1 MMTTK
6 YTVSDAS
13 VKRYFELR
21 ETEEYSYNTW
31 NCFEEWTRLENF
43 SKGGAYWDAM
53 KIICKKD
60 KSFLSEA
67 IFSYQMA
74 QQKLDQISSAFDVI
88 NTLTKENA

>member
-1 MMTTK
+1 MNKTS

-31 NCFEEWTRLENF
+31 HCFEEWAKRENF

-53 KIICKKD
+53 KIICRED
-60 KSFLSEA
+60 KAFLSEA
-67 IFSYQMA
+67 IFSFQMA

-88 NTLTKENA
+88 NRLAKEDA

>member
-1 MMTTK
+1 MTTTK

-13 VKRYFELR
+13 VKRYFTLKER
-21 ETEEYSYNTW
+21 EIYKHNSW
-31 NCFEEWTRLENF
+31 VCFEEWTRLENF

-60 KSFLSEA
+60 KAFLSEA

-74 QQKLDQISSAFDVI
+74 QKKLDQISDAFDVI
-88 NTLTKENA
+88 NSLTKENA

>member
-1 MMTTK
+1 MNKTS

-13 VKRYFELR
+13 VKRYFTLKER
-21 ETEEYSYNTW
+21 EDYKYNSW
-31 NCFEEWTRLENF
+31 SCFEEWTRLENF

-88 NTLTKENA
+88 NRLTKEDA

>member
-1 MMTTK
+1 MTTTK

-21 ETEEYSYNTW
+21 EKKEYSYNTW
-31 NCFEEWTRLENF
+31 SCFEEWVKRENF

-53 KIICKKD
+53 KIICRKD
-60 KSFLSEA
+60 KAFLSEA
-67 IFSYQMA
+67 IFSYQIA

-88 NTLTKENA
+88 NSLNDT